1 MNLEEYKISKETAKL
16 VLYKVTY
23 KKLMN
28 GSFFQ
33 KESSIE
39 WMRKGDMFKKF
50 SLYDESKYKISF
62 SSSLK

>member
-1 MNLEEYKISKETAKL
+1 MNPKENKISKETAKL
-16 VLYKVTY
+16 AQYKVAY

-33 KESSIE
+33 KESSVE
-39 WMRKGDMFKKF
+39 WMQKNDVFKKF

>member
-1 MNLEEYKISKETAKL
+1 MNLEENKISKEAVEL
-16 VLYKVTY
+16 VQYEVAY

-28 GSFFQ
+28 GRFFQ
-33 KESSIE
+33 KESSVE
-39 WMRKGDMFKKF
+39 WMQKGDVFKKF